1 MCVLKVKM
9 KYRLLSLLI
18 ELERRGV
25 LRVLKSGDDLRK
37 ECEDLLILTKECQ
50 RGRGRPRKEVEESSV
65 LHDKSERR
73 IETLV
78 AEAAKEC
85 EEESIEVKRINIE
98 GKNYLISKTKMLYC
112 PESHEEI
119 GSYLNN
125 DLVLYET

>member
-1 MCVLKVKM
+1 M
-9 KYRLLSLLI
+9 
-18 ELERRGV
+18 ELESRGV
-25 LRVLKSGDDLRK
+25 LRLLKSGDCLRK
-37 ECEDLLILTKECQ
+37 ECEDLLIVKKECQ

-65 LHDKSERR
+65 LHDKNERR

-98 GKNYLISKTKMLYC
+98 GNNYLISKRKILYC

-125 DLVLYET
+125 ELVLCE

>member
-1 MCVLKVKM
+1 M
-9 KYRLLSLLI
+9 
-18 ELERRGV
+18 
-25 LRVLKSGDDLRK
+25 LKSGEDLRK
-37 ECEDLLILTKECQ
+37 ECEELLIVKKEGI

-65 LHDKSERR
+65 LHDKMERR

-78 AEAAKEC
+78 SEAAKEC

-98 GKNYLISKTKMLYC
+98 GKNYLISKTKILYC

-125 DLVLYET
+125 ELVLCDA

>member
-1 MCVLKVKM
+1 M
-9 KYRLLSLLI
+9 KYRLLSLLMD
-18 ELERRGV
+18 LESRGV
-25 LRVLKSGDDLRK
+25 LRLLKSGESLRK
-37 ECEDLLILTKECQ
+37 ECEDLLIVKKECK

-65 LHDKSERR
+65 LHDKMERR

-98 GKNYLISKTKMLYC
+98 GKNYLISKTKELYC

-125 DLVLYET
+125 ELFIYE